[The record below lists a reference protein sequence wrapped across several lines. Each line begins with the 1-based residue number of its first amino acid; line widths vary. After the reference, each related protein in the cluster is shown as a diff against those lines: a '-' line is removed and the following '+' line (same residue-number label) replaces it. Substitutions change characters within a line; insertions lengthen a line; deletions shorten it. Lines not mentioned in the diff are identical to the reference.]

1 MLRRIEGAD
10 VIFGE
15 CRDPSLVAVRLRG
28 DHDHVL
34 VLVIEEARQALDAAH
49 AESASLLQ
57 ETNEKLEAE
66 IAALRRDAAHAREE
80 ERVAIQEAAAQK
92 IRQIRSESAGKTP
105 EVRKEL
111 VARVLPC
118 T

>member
-1 MLRRIEGAD
+1 MASISLLESVALHEKSLMAD
-10 VIFGE
+10 LD
-15 CRDPSLVAVRLRG
+15 RAR
-28 DHDHVL
+28 
-34 VLVIEEARQALDAAH
+34 EEARQALDAAH

-66 IAALRRDAAHAREE
+66 IAALRRDAARAREE

-111 VARVLPC
+111 VARVLPG

>member
-1 MLRRIEGAD
+1 MASISLLESVALHEKSLMAD
-10 VIFGE
+10 LD
-15 CRDPSLVAVRLRG
+15 RAR
-28 DHDHVL
+28 
-34 VLVIEEARQALDAAH
+34 EEARQALDAAH